1 MRKRKKR
8 KKKKLVKEHLLT
20 LGVPEDLLLSELA
33 ILCVEQT
40 KFVAAND
47 LFCLEEK
54 IKE

>member
-8 KKKKLVKEHLLT
+8 KRRKKKHLLT